1 MRILA
6 ISIAVG
12 AALLAQEP
20 ARIAP
25 PAAEAPKAP
34 PRVDKALR
42 SRVQFFFQA
51 HVDGKLRL
59 ADQVVAPDSKDIF
72 FAMQKSR
79 YFSCEIAKIDY
90 SDNFKRAKATMMC
103 EEEFMMIGAGRVKLK
118 MPRFSDWKIVHGK
131 WYWYVDPNQPR
142 PTPFGPATPVARTEA
157 GNSAPTPFVLPK
169 APSQAELRR
178 LVTVDKME
186 VLLSGSEPS
195 SAVVTI
201 TNRMPGWVTLSL
213 RQPPLPGFEAKLDQ
227 KELKTGQ
234 QAHVTIRYTPQ
245 GATPPPPTGL
255 SVSVEPLGKTI
266 SIAVTFGAPAP
277 AKDKQPQ

>member
-25 PAAEAPKAP
+25 PAAQAPKAP

-59 ADQVVAPDSKDIF
+59 ADQAVAPDSKDIF

-90 SDNFKRAKATMMC
+90 LDNFKRAKVTVMC
-103 EEEFMMIGAGRVKLK
+103 EEEFMMIGAGRVRLK
-118 MPRFSDWKIVHGK
+118 MPRFSDWKIVRGK
-131 WYWYVDPNQPR
+131 WYWYVDPNALR
-142 PTPFGPATPVARTEA
+142 ETPFGPMKPVTRTEA
-157 GNSAPTPFVLPK
+157 ANSPPTPLVVPAGPK
-169 APSQAELRR
+169 QADLIR
-178 LVTVDKME
+178 LVTADKTE
-186 VLLSGSEPS
+186 VLLSRSEPS
-195 SAVVTI
+195 SDVVTI
-201 TNRMPGWVTLSL
+201 TSRMRGWVTLSL
-213 RQPPLPGFEAKLDQ
+213 EPPPLPGFEAKLDQ
-227 KELKTGQ
+227 KELKYGQ
-234 QAHVTIRYTPQ
+234 QAQVTIRYTPQ
-245 GATPPPPTGL
+245 DSASPPPTVLG
-255 SVSVEPLGKTI
+255 VSVQPIGKVI
-266 SIAVTFGAPAP
+266 LIAVKFQAPAP